1 MAAFGF
7 FLKKLITAFIMPLS
21 LVLSLFLL
29 SLILLFRKKEKLG
42 LILASIALTLIFCF
56 TTPWLVHLLLSPLE
70 DSYRT
75 FKSEKNISAIV
86 VLGHGHGSNKD
97 IPTHAQLSSSAL
109 FRLSEAWRIHKKSPS
124 TKIILSGAAITDPIA
139 HAEVLAATAKEFGI
153 DETKIQLMTKT
164 YDTHDEAVEITKVL
178 GKKEEFALVTSA
190 SHMPRAMAL
199 FRAAGAK
206 PIAAPGEFLLKR
218 KKLNSWRY
226 YIPQAAYLRL
236 LETAWHEYLG
246 IFWSYLKGQLKR
258 KDLLSSNSLR

>member
-70 DSYRT
+70 DSYKA

-86 VLGHGHGSNKD
+86 VLGHGHSSNKD

-139 HAEVLAATAKEFGI
+139 HAEVLAIRKACNT
-153 DETKIQLMTKT
+153 LKT
-164 YDTHDEAVEITKVL
+164 DRLVNCDIYVTLEPCAMCAALIANARIRRIY
-178 GKKEEFALVTSA
+178 FAA
-190 SHMPRAMAL
+190 S
-199 FRAAGAK
+199 
-206 PIAAPGEFLLKR
+206 
-218 KKLNSWRY
+218 
-226 YIPQAAYLRL
+226 
-236 LETAWHEYLG
+236 
-246 IFWSYLKGQLKR
+246 
-258 KDLLSSNSLR
+258 D